1 MQKPTSRI
9 VEVVVFAGGL
19 IAIVTLWA
27 SAYHVVFGHV
37 RFLN

>member
-1 MQKPTSRI
+1 MNKPTSRI

-19 IAIVTLWA
+19 IAIVSLFV

-37 RFLN
+37 HYLN